1 MAMSI
6 FFEPDRLRQ
15 ARQLALLTK
24 KEVADASGVSPAA
37 VGQYES
43 GISVPR
49 ADTLKRLAVALDV
62 PVDFFATGRPLQ
74 RLETSETYFESL
86 RSTTA
91 KQRHRATAFAEQIW
105 ELSHALE
112 THVRFPHPE
121 LADRYGDTNVEF
133 SPQEAARAMRD
144 LWGLGSEPIGHLV
157 AQVETHG
164 IICCLAPTTAVGQPR
179 IDAYSTL
186 AFRRPLVVLTADR
199 ADDVLRHRFSA
210 AHELG
215 HLVLHGGSPSGEL
228 WLEREADAFA
238 AEFLT
243 PRAVLCKEL
252 PPRLNF
258 AKLYGLSERWG
269 VEVRSLI
276 YRSQELGLISES
288 TARRAYIRLA
298 QSPQERRPIRQFE
311 GEVPSMLNAAFELA
325 SKRGATVA
333 ALAEQLRWKPRR
345 VRQLLGAF
353 DDPRPRLR
361 IVTQSEW
368 P

>member
-1 MAMSI
+1 MASSI
-6 FFEPDRLRQ
+6 HFEPDRLRQ

-37 VGQYES
+37 VGQYEA

-49 ADTLKRLAVALDV
+49 PDTLTRLAAALDV
-62 PVDFFATGRPLQ
+62 PVQFFAPGRPLQ

-86 RSTTA
+86 RATTA
-91 KQRHRATAFAEQIW
+91 KQRQRATSFAEQIW

-112 THVRFPHPE
+112 AHVRFPDIE
-121 LADRYGDTNVEF
+121 LPDIYGDTDVRYT
-133 SPQEAARAMRD
+133 PQEAALTVRE
-144 LWGLGSEPIGHLV
+144 LWGLGTEPIGHLV
-157 AQVETHG
+157 AHLEAHG
-164 IICCLAPTTAVGQPR
+164 IVCAMAPPTPEGVPR

-186 AFRRPLVVLTADR
+186 AFRRPLIVLTADR

-243 PRAVLCKEL
+243 PRSILRAEL
-252 PPRLNF
+252 PARLDF
-258 AKLYGLSERWG
+258 AKLYRLSERWG

-288 TARRAYIRLA
+288 TARRGYIRLA
-298 QSPQERRPIRQFE
+298 QSPQERRPIRLYD
-311 GEVPSMLNAAFELA
+311 GEVPSMLRAAFELA
-325 SKRGATVA
+325 SQRGVSLRS
-333 ALAEQLRWKPRR
+333 LADELKWKPNHLRA
-345 VRQLLGAF
+345 LLGE
-353 DDPRPRLR
+353 DLDPRPALR
-361 IVTQSEW
+361 IVT
-368 P
+368 

>member
-1 MAMSI
+1 MASSI
-6 FFEPDRLRQ
+6 TFDPDRLRQ
-15 ARQLALLTK
+15 GRQLALMTK
-24 KEVADASGVSPAA
+24 KEVAEATGISPAA
-37 VGQYES
+37 VGQYEA

-49 ADTLKRLAVALDV
+49 GNTIQRLARALDV
-62 PVDFFATGRPLQ
+62 PVEFFAPGRPLQ

-86 RSTTA
+86 RATTA
-91 KQRHRATAFAEQIW
+91 KQRSKATSFAEQVW
-105 ELSHALE
+105 ELSFALE
-112 THVRFPHPE
+112 THVRFPQIE
-121 LADRYGDTNVEF
+121 LPDIRGDVNASS
-133 SPQEAARAMRD
+133 SPQDAALETRR
-144 LWGLGSEPIGHLV
+144 LWRLGTEPIGHLV
-157 AQVETHG
+157 AQLEAHG
-164 IICCLAPTTAVGQPR
+164 IICAIAPPAEKDATAR

-215 HLVLHGGSPSGEL
+215 HLVLHGGSPSGEP

-243 PRAVLCKEL
+243 PRAVLREEL
-252 PPRLNF
+252 PQQRLDF
-258 AKLYGLSERWG
+258 ARLFKLSERWG

-298 QSPQERRPIRQFE
+298 QAPQERRPIRQYD

-325 SKRGATVA
+325 SQRGVSIGV
-333 ALAEQLRWKPRR
+333 LADQLRWKPTR
-345 VRQLLGAF
+345 VRELLGQE
-353 DDPRPRLR
+353 DPRPELHL
-361 IVTQSEW
+361 V